1 MASVK
6 VMATPRNA
14 SNEKVP
20 LADFKE
26 SILDLS
32 EDQSTSKS
40 RSTSEGG
47 SESDSGSSG
56 RRKRSSPT
64 IKAEGARLK
73 SEVHQVNPAVA
84 PPKGPKASRRDDEF
98 DKRPVSEGPRSLSN
112 GHSKATKDKPKA
124 QGAKPKTAKDP
135 PPAPIPDSMPEAEGS
150 MEVDVKPILTKTTE
164 KTAKADS
171 EAGGP
176 APKTKGDA
184 KPPFYDRPLDVE
196 VDQGPPTGMVY
207 NPSVIMVDIGRY
219 FVIKIITGV
228 SRVALGLV
236 VKGSGDAYIG
246 HNNAMQP
253 PVVTRNGKAE
263 YSWYNGEFG
272 QKSPII
278 LTKVHTDPDG
288 KVEIKLMRGPRHP
301 LENLHLLVCTMGD
314 LAHGKLSTKR
324 LISLTFQGS
333 PMSYAQICASKVKEM
348 AKASN
353 GNVGEM
359 ERKALKVLG
368 HVHNNLLCSIIHWGE
383 RRPPEE
389 LQDIISKSR
398 RMKAEATITCQCETC
413 LSDERILK

>member
-1 MASVK
+1 
-6 VMATPRNA
+6 MATPRNA

-20 LADFKE
+20 LEEFKE
-26 SILDLS
+26 SILELS

-56 RRKRSSPT
+56 RRKRSST
-64 IKAEGARLK
+64 TSKTEGTRLK
-73 SEVHQVNPAVA
+73 SEVHQVNPVVA
-84 PPKGPKASRRDDEF
+84 PPKGPKASRRDDDS
-98 DKRPVSEGPRSLSN
+98 DKRPVSEGARSLSN
-112 GHSKATKDKPKA
+112 RHPKATKEKSKT
-124 QGAKPKTAKDP
+124 QGAKPKAATDSPTASSP
-135 PPAPIPDSMPEAEGS
+135 NSIPGAEGS
-150 MEVDVKPILTKTTE
+150 MEVDVKPIPMKTTE
-164 KTAKADS
+164 KNVKTDS
-171 EAGGP
+171 EVAGP
-176 APKTKGDA
+176 ASKTKGDA

-207 NPSVIMVDIGRY
+207 NPSVIMVEIGRY
-219 FVIKIITGV
+219 LVIKIITGV
-228 SRVALGLV
+228 NRVAFGLV

-253 PVVTRNGKAE
+253 PVVTRSGKAE

-288 KVEIKLMRGPRHP
+288 KVEIKIMRGPRYP

-314 LAHGKLSTKR
+314 LGHGKLSTKR
-324 LISLTFQGS
+324 LISLNFQGS

-359 ERKALKVLG
+359 ERKSLKILG